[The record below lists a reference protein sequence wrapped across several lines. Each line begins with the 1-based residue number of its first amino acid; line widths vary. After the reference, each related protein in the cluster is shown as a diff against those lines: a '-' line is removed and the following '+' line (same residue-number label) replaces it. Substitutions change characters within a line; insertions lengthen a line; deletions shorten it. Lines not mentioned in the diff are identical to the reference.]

1 MKKSLKYF
9 FVVVVLV
16 LGYSLFSAGIEE
28 STGLDRKSIKQ
39 DPSWDKVLGNLDL
52 LVKGDVPEGLNTCLQ
67 KRYLLLQEKI
77 MSAKSGITW
86 EVLSE
91 LYLSLPEELRISLVN
106 LSRQMYL
113 GVLRI
118 SLDGC
123 RSVFTCRSF
132 TGGVGIQDDG

>member
-16 LGYSLFSAGIEE
+16 LGHSLFSAGIEE

-77 MSAKSGITW
+77 MFAKSGITW
-86 EVLSE
+86 KVLSE

-123 RSVFTCRSF
+123 RSVFTSHL
-132 TGGVGIQDDG
+132 TQ